1 MFTDFITSQA
11 NRLIHK
17 YGTRDP
23 YRLCEA
29 LGIRVRMLDLQR
41 KIRGYYFYQSRIET
55 IVIDED
61 MPELFRRILVAHEL
75 GHAVLHREAA
85 MLKGFA
91 EPDFP
96 LACDKNDICERDA
109 NLFAAE
115 LLLDDAE
122 VLDCLSEHTF
132 FETAAELNVPAALL
146 DYKFYIMQKKGYAL
160 SDMALARPDFL
171 KN

>member
-1 MFTDFITSQA
+1 MFTDYIISETD
-11 NRLIHK
+11 RLIKK

-23 YRLCEA
+23 YRICGA
-29 LGIRVRMLDLQR
+29 SGIRIRFMDLRR

-61 MPELFRRILVAHEL
+61 LPELFRRILVAHEL
-75 GHAVLHREAA
+75 GHAILHRKAA

-91 EPDFP
+91 EPEFP
-96 LACDKNDICERDA
+96 LAYDKNDICERDA

-115 LLLDDAE
+115 LLLDDEE
-122 VLDCLSEHTF
+122 VVSCLQEHTF
-132 FETAAELNVPAALL
+132 FETASELNVPAALL
-146 DYKFYIMQKKGYAL
+146 DYKFYIMQKKGYSL

-171 KN
+171 KG